1 MAVLV
6 FIGAT
11 SMSKR
16 PHIAGLQLNVF
27 IEYITKSQKESIILK
42 IIVLDALSRL
52 DEYFIIQR
60 SKISTWN
67 QLMVVYRDIR
77 REFVTK
83 TVR

>member
-42 IIVLDALSRL
+42 INSKPEYMIVVHGFYPIL
-52 DEYFIIQR
+52 
-60 SKISTWN
+60 
-67 QLMVVYRDIR
+67 
-77 REFVTK
+77 
-83 TVR
+83 

>member
-11 SMSKR
+11 GMSKR
-16 PHIAGLQLNVF
+16 PHITGLQLNVF
-27 IEYITKSQKESIILK
+27 IEYITKTQKESIILK
-42 IIVLDALSRL
+42 IIVLDALSCL

-67 QLMVVYRDIR
+67 QLMVVYWDIR
-77 REFVTK
+77 REFIAK

>member
-11 SMSKR
+11 GMSKR
-16 PHIAGLQLNVF
+16 PHITGLQLNVF

-52 DEYFIIQR
+52 YENFIIER
-60 SKISTWN
+60 SKIGTWH
-67 QLMVVYRDIR
+67 QMMVVYGNIR
-77 REFVTK
+77 REFIAK